1 MSVEERLQSIN
12 SVVVNSQKIGGDLK
26 ILILEQLKELA
37 DVMEKYSKTTTLQMK
52 PKKSAQQKQKQKQC
66 QQKGGPNYYGIN
78 FNCPSQKDT
87 KTDIFSRDLPD
98 YIINDLSPNAIN
110 FQD

>member
-1 MSVEERLQSIN
+1 MSVEERLESIK
-12 SVVVNSQKIGGDLK
+12 SVVTNSQKVGGALK
-26 ILILEQLKELA
+26 LLILEQLKELA

-52 PKKSAQQKQKQKQC
+52 PKKSAQQKQKQC

-78 FNCPSQKDT
+78 FNCPSDKDT
-87 KTDIFSRDLPD
+87 KTDILRGDLPE
-98 YIINDLSPNAIN
+98 YVISDLSPNAIN